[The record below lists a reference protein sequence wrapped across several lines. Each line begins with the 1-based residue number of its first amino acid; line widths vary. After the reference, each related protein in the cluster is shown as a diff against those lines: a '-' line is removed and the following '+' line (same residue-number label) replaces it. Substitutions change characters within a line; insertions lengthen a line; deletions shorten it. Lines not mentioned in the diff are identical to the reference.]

1 MRINAYPS
9 TTTPS
14 GSDVLVIDS
23 ATAGTRSLSIEAL
36 KGYISQ
42 GGGGGST
49 GGGSASAYV
58 TGSGNSGIWR
68 YRTWSDGLKECWI
81 PGVEMSGSESG
92 GIVELELGYPSL
104 SFTSTPACVAT
115 GYVAGDVFSYTTAVG
130 VEHTKVTIHIKTAST
145 GSKTCAISAYVIG
158 Y

>member
-58 TGSGNSGIWR
+58 TGTGSSGLWK
-68 YRTWSDGLKECWI
+68 YRTWSDGLKECWL
-81 PGVEMSGSESG
+81 PGAETSGSESG
-92 GIVELELGYPSL
+92 GIVTLNLGYPV

-115 GYVAGDVFSYTTAVG
+115 GYVAGDVHSYTTAVG
-130 VEHTKVTIHIKTAST
+130 VSHTKVTLSIKVAST
-145 GSKTCAISAYVIG
+145 GSKTCAISAYVMG